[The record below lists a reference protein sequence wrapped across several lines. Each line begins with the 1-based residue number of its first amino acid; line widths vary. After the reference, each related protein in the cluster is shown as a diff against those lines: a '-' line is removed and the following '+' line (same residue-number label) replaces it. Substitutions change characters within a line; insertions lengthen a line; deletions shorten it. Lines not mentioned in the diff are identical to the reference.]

1 MNPKTQEE
9 LIEVLKQIADELNSI
24 NANTSNINTE
34 LEKLNSQDF
43 YGSSDDCTSDIA
55 KNIADIGLL
64 VIDQL
69 KGITYCLDNEGENRT
84 RRSKTNTR
92 RAF

>member
-1 MNPKTQEE
+1 MHPKASNE
-9 LIEVLKQIADELNSI
+9 LVEALKDIADSLNSI
-24 NANTSNINTE
+24 NTNTSNIKTE

-64 VIDQL
+64 IIDQL
-69 KGITYCLDNEGENRT
+69 KGITYCLDDEGE
-84 RRSKTNTR
+84 R
-92 RAF
+92 RAS

>member
-1 MNPKTQEE
+1 MHPKASNE
-9 LIEVLKQIADELNSI
+9 LVEVLKQIADELNSI
-24 NANTSNINTE
+24 NTNTSNINIE
-34 LEKLNSQDF
+34 LENLNSKDF

-55 KNIADIGLL
+55 KNIADIGVA

-69 KGITYCLDNEGENRT
+69 KGITYCLDDEGENRT
-84 RRSKTNTR
+84 KRSKTNTR